1 SPIGQTVAS
10 PAGAVAAPLAI
21 QGGINTARRVTDPA
35 SRAVSSG
42 DDNLNQLGG
51 RRTRG
56 MVDEY
61 GGEALTADAQKRLR
75 SAQRMGAQ
83 ITPAEATGDPILAAR
98 QGSLG
103 TSDRGARE
111 LVDFSNAR
119 AAQQGDAIESL
130 LSGISPTGAS
140 AAADV

>member
-1 SPIGQTVAS
+1 RW
-10 PAGAVAAPLAI
+10 LALLLRLSI

-42 DDNLNQLGG
+42 VDNLNQLRG
-51 RRTRG
+51 RRTPG
-56 MVDEY
+56 MGDEY

-75 SAQRMGAQ
+75 PAQRMGARNP
-83 ITPAEATGDPILAAR
+83 PAEATGVRLLAAR

-103 TSDRGARE
+103 PSDRGARE

-119 AAQQGDAIESL
+119 AAQQGDAI
-130 LSGISPTGAS
+130 
-140 AAADV
+140 D